1 MIVTAASRERVAH
14 PTYRGRRADPLRD
27 HGRPG
32 PRPVVEVPGRR
43 FDFGNPHD
51 VSVLASGG
59 VYVPGDA
66 VLPDGVLLTEGT
78 DLREAVSVP
87 DGSLFDTGAVPV
99 DGTAV
104 VEKARPA
111 TDAPGR
117 LSVLRQSGVL
127 LPPGS
132 TRTEH

>member
-1 MIVTAASRERVAH
+1 MFL
-14 PTYRGRRADPLRD
+14 D
-27 HGRPG
+27 
-32 PRPVVEVPGRR
+32 GRR

-104 VEKARPA
+104 VEDTHPDSA
-111 TDAPGR
+111 
-117 LSVLRQSGVL
+117 LSPPVLRQSGVL

-132 TRTEH
+132 TRTGQ